1 MCLAIFFDKIV
12 IEKQVEQLGT
22 SELQFG
28 YKTKSYTVMCSTALT
43 ETIEYYVS
51 RKTPVYVLLIDA
63 SKAFDRVSHIK
74 LFNTLQAHGVCPLI
88 IRVLYNM
95 YTNSDMQVRWKSE
108 LSNVFPLMNGVKQG
122 GCLSPMLF
130 TLYMDGL
137 IQKLKHSG
145 IGCHI
150 GRTYCG
156 VFGYADDLAIV
167 SPTLFGLRQII
178 EICEEYAS
186 DMDLLFNPKK
196 FKLLCYNMLLDVKP
210 VVYLCDAIVDVVY
223 SEMYL
228 GNKLYNNIYKTKIMN
243 LSMILKDE
251 AIILFIR
258 SLCAI
263 VLL

>member
-1 MCLAIFFDKIV
+1 
-12 IEKQVEQLGT
+12 
-22 SELQFG
+22 
-28 YKTKSYTVMCSTALT
+28 MCSIALT

-51 RKTPVYVLLIDA
+51 RKTPVYVLLIYD
-63 SKAFDRVSHIK
+63 SKAFDRVRHIK
-74 LFNTLQAHGVCPLI
+74 SFNTLQAHVVCPLI

-122 GCLSPMLF
+122 RCLSPMLF
-130 TLYMDGL
+130 TLYLDGL

-167 SPTLFGLRQII
+167 SPTLFVI

-186 DMDLLFNPKK
+186 EMDLLLNPKE
-196 FKLLCYNMLLDVKP
+196 
-210 VVYLCDAIVDVVY
+210 I
-223 SEMYL
+223 
-228 GNKLYNNIYKTKIMN
+228 
-243 LSMILKDE
+243 
-251 AIILFIR
+251 
-258 SLCAI
+258 
-263 VLL
+263 